1 MIKEVYFT
9 GKTLEEAKQTAC
21 KELSLDEYLLS
32 YQIVQTPKK
41 GFLGIGSL
49 PAKICVS
56 VEVKD
61 EPKKKKERKP
71 NPPQRKPREE
81 KPAPR
86 AEKPAEKEEPKKE
99 ILPMTKADEKKVET
113 IVKYVRDVIDAMDV
127 KDYTLTYKIED
138 GENLLIDLEG
148 EGLGVIIGRRGET
161 LDAIQYLTGLVANR
175 QEARYIRVSLNSGD
189 YRLKREE
196 TLKNLAKKKAEAV
209 LKYGRSYSL
218 EPMNPYERR
227 IIHATVSQME
237 GVHSKS
243 VGTDPNRRVIIFP
256 NTRRDD
262 ASANGERRRPSGDHR
277 GNRDFR
283 RNNNRDRR
291 GPKPNPISQVPR
303 EGAPKEDAA
312 EKPLYSKIEL

>member
-49 PAKICVS
+49 PAKICVN
-56 VEVKD
+56 VEVPD
-61 EPKKKKERKP
+61 EPKKKEEKKP
-71 NPPQRKPREE
+71 NPPQKKPREE
-81 KPAPR
+81 KPALR

-99 ILPMTKADEKKVET
+99 ILPMTEEDEKKVET
-113 IVKYVRDVIDAMDV
+113 IVQYVRDVIDAMEV

-148 EGLGVIIGRRGET
+148 EGIGVIIGRRGET

-262 ASANGERRRPSGDHR
+262 ASANGERRRSSGDR
-277 GNRDFR
+277 GGNRDFR

-291 GPKPNPISQVPR
+291 GPKPNPISQAPR